1 MSLLGTTAPDFTL
14 PDTNKEATTLSSF
27 RGRKVVLSFYPAAF
41 TGVCTNQA
49 CGLRDAMTSFND
61 LNTTVLGIS
70 VDSPFANGVFA
81 EQNQINYAL
90 LSDYNREVV
99 NAYGIPFENFSGMAG
114 YTSANRVVFIVDE
127 QGKIVYEWFAPHLG
141 MEPNYDEIKDALR
154 Q

>member
-14 PDTNKEATTLSSF
+14 PDTDKEAVTLSSY

-49 CGLRDAMTSFND
+49 CGLRDAMETFND
-61 LNTTVLGIS
+61 LNATVLGIS

-81 EQNQINYAL
+81 EQNNINYTL

-99 NAYGIPFENFSGMAG
+99 NKYGIPFENFSGMAG
-114 YTSANRVVFIVDE
+114 YTSANRVVFVVDE
-127 QGKIVYEWFAPHLG
+127 KGTVIFEWFAPHLG

-154 Q
+154 

>member
-1 MSLLGTTAPDFTL
+1 MSHLGTTAPDFTL
-14 PDTNKEATTLSSF
+14 PDTNKEPTTLSSF
-27 RGRKVVLSFYPAAF
+27 RGRKVILSFYPGAF

-49 CGLRDAMTSFND
+49 CGFRDAMTSFND

-81 EQNQINYAL
+81 QQNQINYPL
-90 LSDYNREVV
+90 LSDYNRAVV
-99 NAYGIPFENFSGMAG
+99 NAYGIPFENFSGLAG

-127 QGKIVYEWFAPHLG
+127 QGTIVYEWFAPHLG

-154 Q
+154 